1 MNQADTVQ
9 STEAFEGPN
18 KMDRN
23 AWKVIAVVMF
33 GPFMAQMDSTVVNVS
48 LSTIS
53 ESLHSS
59 VSLAQWT
66 ISGYLL
72 ALALMLPVNG
82 WLVDRVGAMRLYLGS
97 FVAFTLSS
105 ILCGAA
111 RDMDELIAAR
121 IIQGIAG
128 GLLAPLTQ
136 LMMTHGWREETW
148 SRSWVTRGFQ
158 CLWRRYAAP
167 FLPERLAPVV
177 RLSPF
182 VFSGFFSHS
191 SAFICSIF
199 LWSQHTGDRVNQ
211 HT

>member
-136 LMMTHGWREETW
+136 LMMTRVAGRNM
-148 SRSWVTRGFQ
+148 VKVMG
-158 CLWRRYAAP
+158 YAGVPVLMAP
-167 FLPERLAPVV
+167 LCGPILAGATGTGGAVIALRLL
-177 RLSPF
+177 RL
-182 VFSGFFSHS
+182 
-191 SAFICSIF
+191 
-199 LWSQHTGDRVNQ
+199 L
-211 HT
+211 